1 VFIPLHDPR
10 ISIAIPGKHE
20 ITISKIAAFFIE
32 SQKSNGEV
40 TGRFVRVQS
49 PDGEI
54 CPPGQQSP
62 DFVYTL
68 TLIDPSLAKP

>member
-1 VFIPLHDPR
+1 MHDPR
-10 ISIAIPGKHE
+10 IAISVSGKHE

-32 SQKSNGEV
+32 SQKANGDV

-68 TLIDPSLAKP
+68 TLIDPSLARP